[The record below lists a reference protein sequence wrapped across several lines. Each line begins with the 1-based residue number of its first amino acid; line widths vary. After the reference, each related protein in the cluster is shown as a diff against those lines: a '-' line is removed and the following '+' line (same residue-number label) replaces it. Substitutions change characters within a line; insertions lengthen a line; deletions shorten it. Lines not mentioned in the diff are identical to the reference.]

1 MIGQTVSHYH
11 ILAKLGEGAMGAVY
25 LAEDSLLGRR
35 VAIKFPTRKEDEQQF
50 HSRFLREARSASTLS
65 HPNIATIYDYGETL
79 DGQPFIVME
88 LVEGRSL
95 GELLHE
101 DKLTMARVIQ
111 MIEDVASALGEAHAR
126 GIVHRDIKP
135 SNMLVNERD
144 QIKVLDF
151 GLAKQLENG
160 EAAHADP
167 DALSLLAMRTQS
179 GVVIGTPL
187 YLSPEQARG
196 IPVDARSDLFALGAV
211 LYECLAGKPAFSTLG
226 AGVVEIAANVIHV
239 DPLPPSTFNPH
250 VPQELDRITLKALAK
265 KPEERYQTAAEFIED
280 LRAAQGALHEE
291 GVAHKRTQRIDAAHG
306 TGHTSAL
313 ATLSDLFKRP
323 ISVGVVAA
331 AFLLA
336 GLAVWLMVRRSRP
349 APHQPTAEAVRW
361 YEMGTNAL
369 RDGAYYQASKALEQA
384 IAADD
389 GYALAHAR
397 LAEALMELDYVDR
410 AKDEM
415 LRVGSLIPD
424 RSALQPIDALYLDA
438 VTATVRR
445 DFASAVAAYGE
456 ITRLTPD
463 QTHVYVDLGRAYENK
478 EDIKKAVESYLEATR
493 RDPRYATG
501 FVRVGILYGR
511 QQELASAKAAFDG
524 AEKIYQATG
533 NVEGRA
539 EVFYQRGFLLR
550 NTGKFSEARPQF
562 QNALELARA
571 ASNLSLQIKI
581 LLQLSNVTISE
592 GDTNQAQYY
601 AREALNLAE
610 ANGMANLV
618 PRGLVDLGNV
628 FLARGDYGET
638 EKYYKQALDLTRRNK
653 GRRNEARALLM
664 LGSLR
669 EQQGKADEAVSYV
682 EQALPFY
689 QQGGYRKETA
699 QALLLLVRA
708 NLLKGDYD
716 AALRAFEQQLEVAQ
730 QIGDPSQLSLS
741 HEGIGTIF
749 SLQERFPEALSHYQ
763 QKYAISESTN
773 DQKGMAYARMSQG
786 YVLGRLGRYAE
797 ARAAL
802 EHASA
807 LANKSTGGMKTLSAQ
822 IYQTEAVILLS
833 ERHFPVARAKAEQA
847 LALAGTQYPA
857 IAFVA
862 KRVIG
867 TVQVSSGAA
876 SEGRKLLEETV
887 EKAMR
892 ADDPE
897 PLSALLLAL
906 AGAMLEDGDA
916 QNALTTALRA
926 QDSFARSKQHES
938 EWRAWLVAARAS
950 RRTGDQVK
958 AQEYASRAAE
968 LLSSLQQK
976 WGADNYT
983 SYLARPDVQYYRNQL
998 SEEFGLSK

>member
-1 MIGQTVSHYH
+1 
-11 ILAKLGEGAMGAVY
+11 MGAVY
-25 LAEDSLLGRR
+25 MAEDSLLGRR

-65 HPNIATIYDYGETL
+65 HPNIATIYDYGETP
-79 DGQPFIVME
+79 DGEPFIVME

-95 GELLHE
+95 GELLYE

-167 DALSLLAMRTQS
+167 DARALLAMRTQS

-226 AGVVEIAANVIHV
+226 AGIVEIAANVIHV

-265 KPEERYQTAAEFIED
+265 KPEERYQTAAEFIKD
-280 LRAAQGALHEE
+280 LRAAQDALHEE
-291 GVAHKRTQRIDAAHG
+291 DVAHKHTQRIDAAHG
-306 TGHTSAL
+306 TGQASAL

-323 ISVGVVAA
+323 RISVGVVVAA
-331 AFLLA
+331 LLLA
-336 GLAVWLMVRRSRP
+336 GLAVWLIVRRSRP
-349 APHQPTAEAVRW
+349 VPHQPTAEAVRW
-361 YEMGTNAL
+361 YELGTNAL

-389 GYALAHAR
+389 SYALAHAR
-397 LAEALMELDYVDR
+397 LAEALVELDFVDR

-415 LRVGSLIPD
+415 LRVASLTPD
-424 RSALQPIDALYLDA
+424 RSVLQPIDALYLDA

-445 DFASAVAAYGE
+445 DFASAVAAYEE

-493 RDPRYATG
+493 RDPQYATG
-501 FVRVGILYGR
+501 FLRVGILYGR

-562 QNALELARA
+562 HNALELARA

-581 LLQLSNVTISE
+581 LLQLSNVAISE
-592 GDTNQAQYY
+592 GDTNQAQQY
-601 AREALNLAE
+601 AREALDLAE

-628 FLARGDYGET
+628 FLARGDYGEA
-638 EKYYKQALDLTRRNK
+638 ENYYKQALDLTRRNK

-689 QQGGYRKETA
+689 QQGGYRKEAA
-699 QALLLLVRA
+699 QALLLLGRT

-716 AALRAFEQQLEVAQ
+716 AALRAFKQQLEVAQ
-730 QIGDPSQLSLS
+730 QIGDPSQLSVL

-786 YVLGRLGRYAE
+786 YVLGRVGRYAE

-807 LANKSTGGMKTLSAQ
+807 LANKSGAGMKTLSAQ
-822 IYQTEAVILLS
+822 IYQIEAVILLS
-833 ERHFPVARAKAEQA
+833 ERHFPAARAKAEQA

-926 QDSFARSKQHES
+926 QESFARSKQHES

-968 LLSSLQQK
+968 LLSGLQPK
-976 WGADNYT
+976 WGDDNYT

-998 SEEFGLSK
+998 SEEFGLNK